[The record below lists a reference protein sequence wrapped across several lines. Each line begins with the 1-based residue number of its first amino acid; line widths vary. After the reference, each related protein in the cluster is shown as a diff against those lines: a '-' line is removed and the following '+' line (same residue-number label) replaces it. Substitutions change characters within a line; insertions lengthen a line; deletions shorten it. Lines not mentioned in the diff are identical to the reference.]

1 MLSGGLPIQALSSF
15 TIIGLSISLGCFD
28 MALNNFSSSSKL
40 NARFKFL
47 NSTSPVRIK
56 SFGRS

>member
-1 MLSGGLPIQALSSF
+1 MQALSPL
-15 TIIGLSISLGCFD
+15 TMIGLSISFGCFD

-40 NARFKFL
+40 NARFNSL
-47 NSTSPVRIK
+47 NSGSPFRIK